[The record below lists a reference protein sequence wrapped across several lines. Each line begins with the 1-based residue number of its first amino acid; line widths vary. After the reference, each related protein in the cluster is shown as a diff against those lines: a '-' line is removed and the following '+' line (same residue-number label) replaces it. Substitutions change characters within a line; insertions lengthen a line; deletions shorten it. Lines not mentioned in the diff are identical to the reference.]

1 MRNKQKSWNESIKV
15 TVEWIISSQDQG
27 DKLLGKNKKNA
38 IIIKS
43 ILYEKNEH
51 YQNFLE
57 F

>member
-15 TVEWIISSQDQG
+15 TVELIISSQDQG
-27 DKLLGKNKKNA
+27 DKLPGKNKKNA

>member
-1 MRNKQKSWNESIKV
+1 MRNKQKSCNESTKV
-15 TVEWIISSQDQG
+15 TVEWTISSQDQG
-27 DKLLGKNKKNA
+27 DKLLGKKKKNA
-38 IIIKS
+38 TIIKS

>member
-1 MRNKQKSWNESIKV
+1 MRNKQKSCNESTKV
-15 TVEWIISSQDQG
+15 TVEWTISSQDQG
-27 DKLLGKNKKNA
+27 DKLPGKNKKNA

-43 ILYEKNEH
+43 ILHEKNEH

>member
-1 MRNKQKSWNESIKV
+1 MRNKQKSCNESTKV
-15 TVEWIISSQDQG
+15 TVEWTISSQDQG

-43 ILYEKNEH
+43 IFYEKNEH